1 MRKIINSAVVLI
13 VLLALTTS
21 TVFAGQALELIEV
34 RNDSAG
40 PTFIFQVS
48 GEFTKEE
55 LNTGFVNVSGGE
67 LYTLHCGQK
76 HGDRI
81 TCHTTKKVGGHNVV
95 IGFGNARFWTYV
107 PNPYM
112 CYQIWDW
119 LIPPSMSAWTNFG
132 EHCQDSHANTGD
144 TIQYYNQYSNAYES
158 VMFFEIYTP
167 LVGTCAVLGY
177 PPTNGA
183 GYYYPSCP

>member
-1 MRKIINSAVVLI
+1 MRKILNSVVVLM

-21 TVFAGQALELIEV
+21 TAFAGQALELIEV
-34 RNDSAG
+34 RNKDSG
-40 PTFIFQVS
+40 PTFIFRVT

-76 HGDRI
+76 QGDRI
-81 TCHTTKKVGGHNVV
+81 TCHTTKKAGGHNVV

-107 PNPYM
+107 PAANY
-112 CYQIWDW
+112 CYNIWDW
-119 LIPPSMSAWTNFG
+119 LIPPGAPKWTNFG
-132 EHCQDSHANTGD
+132 QHCQDNEANNGD
-144 TIQYYNQYSNAYES
+144 TIKYYNNYSKAYES

-167 LVGTCAVLGY
+167 LVGTCAVLGM
-177 PPTNGA
+177 PPSNEA
-183 GYYYPSCP
+183 SYYFPSCP

>member
-1 MRKIINSAVVLI
+1 MRKILNSIVALI

-34 RNDSAG
+34 RNNSAG
-40 PTFIFQVS
+40 PTFIFRVS

-55 LNTGFVNVSGGE
+55 LNTGFVVVQGGDD
-67 LYTLHCGQK
+67 YTLHCGQK

-107 PNPYM
+107 PLPNV
-112 CYQIWDW
+112 CYSIWDW
-119 LIPPSMSAWTNFG
+119 LVPPDPNAWTNFG
-132 EHCQDSHANTGD
+132 THCQERDANPGEI
-144 TIQYYNQYSNAYES
+144 IQYYNQYSDAYES
-158 VMFFEIYTP
+158 VMFFDIYTP
-167 LVGTCAVLGY
+167 LSGTCAVTGY
-177 PPTNGA
+177 PPTNEA
-183 GYYYPSCP
+183 GYYFPSCP

>member
-1 MRKIINSAVVLI
+1 MRKILNSGVVLI

-34 RNDSAG
+34 RNGGSG
-40 PTFIFQVS
+40 PTFIFRVS

-55 LNTGFVNVSGGE
+55 LNTGFVQVQGGDP
-67 LYTLHCGQK
+67 YTLHCGQK

-107 PNPYM
+107 PLANI
-112 CYQIWDW
+112 CFSIWDW
-119 LIPPSMSAWTNFG
+119 FVPPGFPTWTNFG
-132 EHCQDSHANTGD
+132 EHCQDHPNPGD
-144 TIQYYNQYSNAYES
+144 TIEYYNQYSDTYES
-158 VMFFEIYTP
+158 VMFFDIYTP
-167 LVGTCAVLGY
+167 LSGTCALVGY
-177 PPTNGA
+177 PPTNQA
-183 GYYYPSCP
+183 GYYFPDCP